1 MERTGMQARNQE
13 LYKKALSN
21 LKILNQ
27 RQADIIKTKD
37 KEIKKLTKENTSLA
51 YELRVITNKYTKL
64 VEEYRKK
71 QGGF

>member
-1 MERTGMQARNQE
+1 MTRTGMQARNQE
-13 LYKKALSN
+13 LYKKAISN

-27 RQADIIKTKD
+27 RQAKIIEEKD
-37 KEIKKLTKENTSLA
+37 KEIRKLSKENAGLA
-51 YELRVITNKYTKL
+51 RELRIAINKYTKL

>member
-13 LYKKALSN
+13 LYKKAISN

-27 RQADIIKTKD
+27 RQADIIKNKD
-37 KEIKKLTKENTSLA
+37 KEIKKLTKENMSLA